1 MSVFGDVA
9 DAVEVDA
16 AAAVAA
22 VSAAAAAAAML
33 IDGNW
38 HLEDLRKGWELH
50 LDNSFLEHEERLKE
64 RFCSEVQ

>member
-1 MSVFGDVA
+1 MVLTVTVSVFGDVA

-33 IDGNW
+33 IDGN
-38 HLEDLRKGWELH
+38 
-50 LDNSFLEHEERLKE
+50 
-64 RFCSEVQ
+64 